1 MEFLSFLEKDA
12 NKQLEESL
20 AIMTKI
26 NSEMGKIG
34 EKRKGISTPSGSDS
48 ANKQLIADYQKMEAT
63 IVKMQLAIDKLSVS
77 KQNHNKKTQEEITN
91 GRILAQNSDR
101 QVKATSQLAGAYRNL
116 SAQVAIASERYQNL
130 IVRGRQVGQ
139 TQAQFNKELRAS
151 QQEFQKLQSKVLQAD
166 NAVGKW
172 NRTNQRTIGLGR
184 DLVSAFGIATGVGL
198 FAQITKDV
206 FETTKQIQSL
216 DNALKIVTDTE
227 ANFYKQQAFLID
239 IAKRYGVELNGLTQ
253 QYTQFYVS
261 AKDKLAGA
269 EIQQIFESITKAGA
283 TMGLSVQ
290 NQERAFYAINQMMSK
305 GTVQAEELRGQL
317 GDALPKAF
325 GIMVDAYRSLHPEQK
340 VTEASFAKL
349 MKDGKVLSAEILPAF
364 AKQLEKAYGIEAIRN
379 VDTLI
384 AKQNKFKNSW
394 TDLVRSLNESDTGGI
409 SKFFGYIIN
418 AFDIILQKITRL
430 NTSWAQLYDNA
441 RKAGSEMGSSFFNE
455 WAKDKTADEIINGLK
470 DKTKEINSELRKF
483 YAESIKLQKELK
495 NTNPYA
501 LQNPLGQSPKDK
513 KERLEALRQQI
524 GQLEGFLKAS
534 EEYQKTTKKTTVV
547 IDENTDKTKKAT
559 KAKRDDVESVI
570 AQGLKSQEYLQVLE
584 EQLRLYKEVQS
595 EVSSTSD
602 EYKAFQ
608 NVIDGLQQSIDLIK
622 DPSKVLTADVSG
634 LERQN
639 EMYLKNREAL
649 LKLQEATD
657 KWLETFRTDFFQQM
671 GLGSLDQFFDG
682 TFDKL
687 IAGADSVEEKFRVS
701 FLAISEVAQEAFNL
715 INQAGQASTQAE
727 IDRLK
732 IQYDTAWEFSDK
744 SDVAKRKLDAERERR
759 EKEIA
764 QKEFKRKQNMAVVN
778 IGIDTA
784 QAIMATYGQ
793 AGWIGGTAGA
803 IFLGAMGL
811 AQIALV
817 KSQKMPEYKD
827 GTPFGGHGGGLMKI
841 NDAKGSNYQEIVK
854 TPDGKMGMFKG
865 RNVVVDAPKGT
876 EVFTADESIR
886 MMMFDPYLNNM
897 ISSTST
903 PVFKTEIQTQNIDF
917 SPVVDAINNQPII
930 IPDFDKLKTR
940 IKRGNTI
947 QTIEKAHT
955 NFSSVK
961 I

>member
-34 EKRKGISTPSGSDS
+34 EKRKSISTPSGSDAS
-48 ANKQLIADYQKMEAT
+48 NAQLVVNYQKLEKAVEKQRLAEIKLQQAREKSFDNFTKQNQKETNAIIKQSGLYNRAQITVSKLSEAYNNLAIKKEFGHKLTLKEEADLHRLTNEINIYQSALKKVDANIQKNTRNVGNYASGWNGLGNSINQLTREMPAFANSAQTGFMALSNNLPILFDEINRVKQANKDLISQGQPIKSTFLQIAG
-63 IVKMQLAIDKLSVS
+63 AILSWQTLLSVGVTLLTVYGAKIWDSVSGS
-77 KQNHNKKTQEEITN
+77 KEKKKALEAEKKALDEKIQAEQRSNEEIGQSIAQEQN
-91 GRILAQNSDR
+91 RARILFEIAKNEDVRDSKRNSALKELRERYGKYLKDLTD
-101 QVKATSQLAGAYRNL
+101 QEILAGKTAEAEERLNEALVKRGYALATQSLLEKNATAQM
-116 SAQVAIASERYQNL
+116 SAQVEMQKVMYKNLKDLNSAQTNSKTTTEQYFAVTRKASKAE
-130 IVRGRQVGQ
+130 
-139 TQAQFNKELRAS
+139 
-151 QQEFQKLQSKVLQAD
+151 QEALKVLEAKLKPLKEEEELLLSLFRI
-166 NAVGKW
+166 NAPY
-172 NRTNQRTIGLGR
+172 
-184 DLVSAFGIATGVGL
+184 
-198 FAQITKDV
+198 
-206 FETTKQIQSL
+206 L
-216 DNALKIVTDTE
+216 D
-227 ANFYKQQAFLID
+227 
-239 IAKRYGVELNGLTQ
+239 
-253 QYTQFYVS
+253 
-261 AKDKLAGA
+261 
-269 EIQQIFESITKAGA
+269 
-283 TMGLSVQ
+283 
-290 NQERAFYAINQMMSK
+290 AIN
-305 GTVQAEELRGQL
+305 
-317 GDALPKAF
+317 D
-325 GIMVDAYRSLHPEQK
+325 
-340 VTEASFAKL
+340 
-349 MKDGKVLSAEILPAF
+349 
-364 AKQLEKAYGIEAIRN
+364 
-379 VDTLI
+379 
-384 AKQNKFKNSW
+384 
-394 TDLVRSLNESDTGGI
+394 
-409 SKFFGYIIN
+409 
-418 AFDIILQKITRL
+418 
-430 NTSWAQLYDNA
+430 
-441 RKAGSEMGSSFFNE
+441 
-455 WAKDKTADEIINGLK
+455 
-470 DKTKEINSELRKF
+470 
-483 YAESIKLQKELK
+483 
-495 NTNPYA
+495 
-501 LQNPLGQSPKDK
+501 
-513 KERLEALRQQI
+513 
-524 GQLEGFLKAS
+524 
-534 EEYQKTTKKTTVV
+534 TTKKTK
-547 IDENTDKTKKAT
+547 EAT

-622 DPSKVLTADVSG
+622 DPSKVLTANVSG

-639 EMYLKNREAL
+639 EMYLKNKEAL
-649 LKLQEATD
+649 EKLQEVTD